1 MAKNKSMAQ
10 KKSSKKTAK
19 KSPRKTVS
27 GQIRNE
33 NKKYFEQIEGVDKF
47 WEVKSKAGRKKIFE
61 TPDDL
66 WNACVEYFEYNATR
80 TINRVDFKG
89 GFATRVVIPTP
100 APMSMEGLCIFLDVN
115 TKYFNDFK
123 DLLKKGNPIDDEFSH
138 VISKVEQ
145 IIFKQQYEG
154 ATTGIYNANIISR
167 RLGLADKKEIAVAE
181 QPLFPDDIKNDSK

>member
-33 NKKYFEQIEGVDKF
+33 NKKYFEQIEGVDDF
-47 WEVKSKAGRKKIFE
+47 WNKKTGRKKIFE
-61 TPDDL
+61 TPDEL
-66 WNACVEYFEYNATR
+66 WNACVEYFEYNSTR
-80 TINRVDFKG
+80 TINKVDFKG

-100 APMSMEGLCIFLDVN
+100 APMSIEGLTIFLGVN
-115 TKYFNDFK
+115 NKYFYDFK
-123 DLLKKGNPIDDEFSH
+123 EGLKKGNPIDDQFSH
-138 VISKVEQ
+138 IISTVEQ

-154 ATTGIYNANIISR
+154 ATSGMYNANIIAR
-167 RLGLADKKEIAVAE
+167 RLGLSDKKEITVAE
-181 QPLFPDDIKNDSK
+181 QPLFPDDIQDDFK